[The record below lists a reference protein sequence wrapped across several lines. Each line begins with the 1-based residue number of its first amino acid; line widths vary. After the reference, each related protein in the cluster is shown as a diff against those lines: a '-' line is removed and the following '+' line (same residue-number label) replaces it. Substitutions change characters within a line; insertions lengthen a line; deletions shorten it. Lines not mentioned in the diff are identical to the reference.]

1 MKPKLDCE
9 THRRAFR
16 ERIATSRR
24 LLDAAHG
31 GSEGSGDVSREL
43 RGLSILLL
51 FAAYEH
57 LLTSL
62 CRTLLEFVA
71 KSRATARRM
80 KPGLRLFLAYEAF
93 QSLAGSSKDKLWR
106 RQGPKVVQAL
116 TESRARDIN
125 TSLFPH
131 DGSFMKASQVGLFC
145 ELFDLGD
152 PGPILKEV
160 WPQLNTIV
168 DLRNGIAHGRLTPDE
183 VGRNYTH
190 EEVLELIN
198 LWESRWIDFINWLEA
213 SCDDHSTFTVGR

>member
-1 MKPKLDCE
+1 M
-9 THRRAFR
+9 
-16 ERIATSRR
+16 
-24 LLDAAHG
+24 
-31 GSEGSGDVSREL
+31 SREL

-93 QSLAGSSKDKLWR
+93 QGLAGSSKDKLWR
-106 RQGPKVVQAL
+106 RHGPKVVQAL
-116 TESRARDIN
+116 NESRARDLN
-125 TSLFPH
+125 TDLFPH
-131 DGSFMKASQVGLFC
+131 DGSFMKASQVRLFC

-152 PGPILKEV
+152 PGTVLKEV
-160 WPQLNTIV
+160 WLQLDTIV

-183 VGRNYTH
+183 VGRNYTYD
-190 EEVLELIN
+190 EVLELIN
-198 LWESRWIDFINWLEA
+198 LWESRWIEFIDWVEA
-213 SCDDHSTFTVGR
+213 CCDDHSMFTVVGR